1 MKHQGGFT
9 LIELVLVI
17 AILGVLAVAA
27 LPNLFNISLTSARN
41 NSRDAVVG
49 AIQTGI
55 SLYAANQVAQ
65 GNAVA
70 YPATLDA
77 AGAGVSASKTTP
89 LFGSVLANG
98 VTSGWREISTTCY
111 AYDTSGNGA
120 FGAGDDTYKYVV
132 AAGTFQYSTNDGATC
147 P

>member
-1 MKHQGGFT
+1 MRRQAGFT

-27 LPNLFNISLTSARN
+27 LPNLFNISLSTARN

-49 AIQTGI
+49 AVQTGI
-55 SLYAANQVAQ
+55 SLYAANQVAT
-65 GNAVA
+65 GNTVS

-77 AGAGVSASKTTP
+77 VAAGTNAAKTSP
-89 LFGSVLANG
+89 IFGSVLTNG
-98 VTSGWREISTTCY
+98 VSSQWKKISDTCY
-111 AYDTSGNGA
+111 AYDTNGNAA
-120 FGAGDDTYKYVV
+120 FGAGDDTYKYVPATGV
-132 AAGTFQYSTNDGATC
+132 FQWSAADGATC